1 MRVEAQS
8 VCAGHG
14 VGRCGVQS
22 PCRDG
27 HTVAL
32 GAGTGAG

>member
-1 MRVEAQS
+1 MCS
-8 VCAGHG
+8 AGHG